1 MPLWLDIV
9 ILATH
14 ILFASMLFI
23 YLYLNLQWYNY
34 KITRVLLKHHKIH
47 WHFIYFLFPVLI
59 YKLAYT
65 YFELYFYIVYLPSF
79 LVWYIRLDKKLVFT
93 GRIWRAF
100 GIYAILVV
108 GGDIFGYISK
118 LEPYP
123 LFSPLIATLV
133 ITFFLEKVLLRKYTD
148 MAVEKLASMKNLRII
163 AITASYGKTS
173 IKNFIAH
180 LLEGSF
186 RVYATPRSVN
196 TITGIIKDINTS
208 LPIDSE
214 FYIVEAGARQ
224 KGDIKEI
231 SDLICHQYAIIGRVG
246 GAHIEYF
253 KTLKNIRDTKL
264 ELLSSKRLIK
274 AYIYKDL
281 EVPKDVYEERFP
293 GDIIEKRADLDG
305 LEFLVKFQDSYVEF
319 KSSILGRFNIENLYI
334 AIKVAFDMGIDI
346 ETIKRRVAE
355 LKPIPHRLQKI
366 EAGGK
371 IIIDDSFNGNLEGM
385 LEGCRLASLHTG
397 RKVIVTPGLIESDK
411 ESNRKLAEVIDKSFD
426 LAIITGDLN
435 STILSQ
441 NISKPVK
448 VILKEKSDLQE
459 VLKAYTS
466 KGDLILF
473 ANDAPNF
480 I

>member
-1 MPLWLDIV
+1 M
-9 ILATH
+9 
-14 ILFASMLFI
+14 
-23 YLYLNLQWYNY
+23 LNLEYY
-34 KITRVLLKHHKIH
+34 
-47 WHFIYFLFPVLI
+47 PVL
-59 YKLAYT
+59 
-65 YFELYFYIVYLPSF
+65 P
-79 LVWYIRLDKKLVFT
+79 
-93 GRIWRAF
+93 
-100 GIYAILVV
+100 
-108 GGDIFGYISK
+108 
-118 LEPYP
+118 
-123 LFSPLIATLV
+123 PLIATFI
-133 ITFFLEKVLLRKYTD
+133 ITYFLEKALLKKYTD

-180 LLEGSF
+180 LLGGSF
-186 RVYATPRSVN
+186 RVYATPRSIN
-196 TITGIIKDINTS
+196 TITGIIKDINSS

-231 SDLICHQYAIIGRVG
+231 SDLVCHQYAVVGKVG

-264 ELLSSKRLIK
+264 ELLSSTRLIK

-293 GDIIEKRADLDG
+293 GNIIEKRADLEG

-319 KSSILGRFNIENLYI
+319 KSSILGRFNIDNLYV
-334 AIKVAFDMGIDI
+334 AIKVAFDMGVDV

-355 LKPIPHRLQKI
+355 LKPTPHRLQKI

-397 RKVIVTPGLIESDK
+397 RKVIVTPGLVESDE
-411 ESNRKLAEVIDKSFD
+411 ESNKQLAEAIDKSFD

-435 STILSQ
+435 SAILSQ
-441 NISKPVK
+441 NISKPAK
-448 VILKEKSDLQE
+448 VILKEKSNLEE
-459 VLKAYTS
+459 VLKAYTF